1 MEVLS
6 DILRAVKLTGAVF
19 LDAEFREPWNIAARG
34 VMARLL
40 MPEAG
45 HFIHYHY
52 IVEGRCRAQV
62 DGETALDLQAG
73 EVVVFPLGDPHVLG
87 SHLHPA
93 AFPLSK
99 MLFPPQQG
107 GVAVIQYGGNGGS
120 TRIVCG
126 FLACDRYLSSPILT
140 ALPRAFRVNLRACA
154 SEGWLE
160 SSIRQAVAAAASRQ
174 AGADV
179 VLARLSEALFVE
191 TLRQYIEGM
200 DEEQKGW
207 LAGLRDPFVAN
218 ALKLIHRSPA
228 QSWTVE
234 ELARSVG
241 CSRSVIAE
249 RFAHYLGTAR
259 GQRKAPGGQIL
270 DGRLPARRW
279 TVPGTGSRRG
289 RT

>member
-191 TLRQYIEGM
+191 TLRQ
-200 DEEQKGW
+200 
-207 LAGLRDPFVAN
+207 LLPN
-218 ALKLIHRSPA
+218 ALPTI
-228 QSWTVE
+228 
-234 ELARSVG
+234 
-241 CSRSVIAE
+241 
-249 RFAHYLGTAR
+249 
-259 GQRKAPGGQIL
+259 
-270 DGRLPARRW
+270 
-279 TVPGTGSRRG
+279 
-289 RT
+289 